1 MEVVWVG
8 PAALLIKETDRA
20 ARIGNVVLFDDDAS
34 RGVVVRKLGREG
46 EEGEDGWIDH
56 VSPLAAIKMQR
67 F

>member
-1 MEVVWVG
+1 M
-8 PAALLIKETDRA
+8 IKETDRA